1 VGGLKMAITTLG
13 LQVINLRRQG
23 RDYVTG
29 TVIQPCTGERK
40 HLKPAHIHNCMW
52 TLEGKKMFNNET
64 IGDLVI
70 RDKGAT
76 H

>member
-1 VGGLKMAITTLG
+1 MAITTLG

-29 TVIQPCTGERK
+29 TAIKPWTGERK
-40 HLKPAHIHNCMW
+40 HLPPALIHNCMW
-52 TLEGKKMFNNET
+52 TLEGKRMFDNET

-70 RDKGAT
+70 REKGAT
-76 H
+76 Q